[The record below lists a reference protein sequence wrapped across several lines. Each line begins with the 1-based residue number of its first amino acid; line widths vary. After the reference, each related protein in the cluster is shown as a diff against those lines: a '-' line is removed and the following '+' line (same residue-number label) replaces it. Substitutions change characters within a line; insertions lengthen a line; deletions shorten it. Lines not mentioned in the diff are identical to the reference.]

1 MIFDANRCPTAGK
14 HSLTSAR
21 QILGGGMGTFGI
33 NWAITPCGGAK
44 ILSLRMQRFEYILFL
59 QIQELLVFQFMI
71 PNFWVS
77 KFEGVSVIIDSIQDI
92 SWDASLNHW
101 ALKCIDDANMLL
113 TSLTAF
119 KDINFNQAQGQK
131 RLAEFWVTETA
142 LIINLV
148 TKSYLIHF
156 FGGVWRHIPS
166 CYPPSKI
173 FWLPHKP

>member
-1 MIFDANRCPTAGK
+1 
-14 HSLTSAR
+14 
-21 QILGGGMGTFGI
+21 
-33 NWAITPCGGAK
+33 
-44 ILSLRMQRFEYILFL
+44 MQRFEYILFL

-77 KFEGVSVIIDSIQDI
+77 KFEDVSVIIDSIQDI

-131 RLAEFWVTETA
+131 RLAEF
-142 LIINLV
+142 
-148 TKSYLIHF
+148 
-156 FGGVWRHIPS
+156 
-166 CYPPSKI
+166 
-173 FWLPHKP
+173 